1 MSNKNNGIQ
10 IVKPGQP
17 QQPATNN
24 RFTQAADFAKST
36 KDVVSGDVSKETKVN
51 WDAPVE
57 LKHDIDAF
65 VGSSRRFKFKKE
77 FLNQCVR
84 DGLEK
89 YKGQ

>member
-1 MSNKNNGIQ
+1 MSSNNKGIQ
-10 IVKPGQP
+10 IVKPGQS
-17 QQPATNN
+17 QSPAPTN
-24 RFTQAADFAKST
+24 RFEQASSFAKSS
-36 KDVVSGDVSKETKVN
+36 KDVVSGDTAKETKVN

>member
-1 MSNKNNGIQ
+1 MSNKDIQ
-10 IVKPGQP
+10 IVKPGQT
-17 QQPATNN
+17 QPTPN
-24 RFTQAADFAKST
+24 RFAKAAEFAKTS
-36 KDVVSGDVSKETKVN
+36 KDVVSGEISKETKVN

-57 LKHDIDAF
+57 LKHEIDAF
-65 VGSSRRFKFKKE
+65 VGSSRKFKFKKE

>member
-1 MSNKNNGIQ
+1 MSSNKGIQ
-10 IVKPGQP
+10 IVKPGQS
-17 QQPATNN
+17 QPTASSN
-24 RFTQAADFAKST
+24 RFTQAADFAKNS

>member
-1 MSNKNNGIQ
+1 MHLA
-10 IVKPGQP
+10 KPGQT
-17 QQPATNN
+17 QKASED
-24 RFTQAADFAKST
+24 RFNQAASFAKSS
-36 KDVVSGDVSKETKVN
+36 KDVVSGDVEKETKVN

-57 LKHDIDAF
+57 LKHEINAF
-65 VGSSRRFKFKKE
+65 VGSSRRFKFKKD